1 MKHFC
6 QQASRLISDSCE
18 RDLATIEQIRLQFHM
33 LVCRLCRDHAHN
45 ARLMEQLLK
54 NIEQG
59 DPDTGERLTD
69 SECNKIRRKLD
80 EMERKSE

>member
-6 QQASRLISDSCE
+6 QQASHLISDSCE
-18 RDLATIEQIRLQFHM
+18 RDLTTFEQIRLQFHM
-33 LVCRLCRDHAHN
+33 LICGFCRDHAHN
-45 ARLMEQLLK
+45 ARLMEDILK

-59 DPDTGERLTD
+59 DPDTGERLPD
-69 SECNKIRRKLD
+69 SEYNKIRQKLS